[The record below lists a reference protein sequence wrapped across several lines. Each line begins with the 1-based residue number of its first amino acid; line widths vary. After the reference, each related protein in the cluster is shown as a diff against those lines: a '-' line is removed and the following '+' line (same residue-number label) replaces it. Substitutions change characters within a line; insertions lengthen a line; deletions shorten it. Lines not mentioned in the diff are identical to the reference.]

1 MPQSD
6 GATVVFLGRALKKT
20 PDWADLL
27 NVQSECDIDDL
38 LRVAD
43 PSKQWFKDRAIDIIR
58 DGSSLPGFSPST
70 VQLIRT
76 MQDLESPMD
85 IIAGTIELDPGLC
98 MQCLKAANSASRGGH
113 NIKSIDQAVS
123 MLGTAEISRMAMAM
137 GVMTGFNHLR
147 IKVDWNRFWLHS
159 LLVARLTHKIGSCYK
174 ESDGSEYLAGLL
186 HDVGKLMLEHFF
198 PREFENMLMRAN
210 GRQRSHWQTEAEM
223 LGLTHAQ
230 IGAALCRTIDVHPR
244 VVHAI
249 RYHHEPLFPDSINA
263 PFTNNGFLPCCLAV
277 ANALAKAV
285 NTRFES
291 NERMPDLD
299 DLAEWHYMAEFE
311 TVASIDLDL
320 ETARE
325 EAEID
330 IQAMSA

>member
-1 MPQSD
+1 M
-6 GATVVFLGRALKKT
+6 VFFVERLKKPPAST
-20 PDWADLL
+20 DSEE
-27 NVQSECDIDDL
+27 VETECDIDDL
-38 LRVAD
+38 LRIGD
-43 PSKQWFKDRAIDIIR
+43 PSKQWFKDRATSIIHDR
-58 DGSSLPGFSPST
+58 SSLPGFSPAT
-70 VQLIRT
+70 VQLIRVV
-76 MQDLESPMD
+76 QDLDVSMEV
-85 IIAGTIELDPGLC
+85 IASAIELDPGLC
-98 MQCLKAANSASRGGH
+98 VQCLKAANSAAHGGR
-113 NIKSIDQAVS
+113 NIKSVEQAVS
-123 MLGTAEISRMAMAM
+123 MLGTVETSRMAMAM

-147 IKVDWNRFWLHS
+147 IKVDWKRFWLHS
-159 LLVARLTHKIGSCYK
+159 LLVARLTQRIGSCYK

-223 LGLTHAQ
+223 LGITHAQ
-230 IGAALCRTIDVHPR
+230 IGAALCRVLDVHPR

-249 RYHHEPLFPDSINA
+249 RYHHEPLFPDSVNA
-263 PFTNNGFLPCCLAV
+263 PFTANGFLPCCLAV

-299 DLAEWHYMAEFE
+299 DLPEWHYMAEFE

-325 EAEID
+325 EAELD